1 MKIDFTTV
9 WTILQRNL
17 SFFIAGVKWTC
28 LFAFVGTLI
37 GFIIGVVV
45 GGIRAVSIEH
55 TDRPFV
61 RFVKKVLLL
70 ITRFYVWV
78 FRGTPMMVQAVF
90 IYYLFKPVFQWNSH
104 SAGMVVI
111 SLNTGAYMA
120 EIIRSGIQ
128 SIDGG
133 QLEACKSIGMSFF
146 QSLVYVIMP
155 QAIKNAFPSIGNEFV
170 VNIKDTSVLN
180 VIAITELYFQTVSI
194 AGSNFKY
201 IETYFITACVYLFLT
216 TVATTV
222 LNYVERKLD
231 VAENS
236 NRKMIVESH

>member
-1 MKIDFTTV
+1 MKIDFEVV
-9 WTILQRNL
+9 WRIIRKNL
-17 SFFIAGVKWTC
+17 SFFLHGVKWTC
-28 LFAFVGTLI
+28 LFAFIGTFMGFLI
-37 GFIIGVVV
+37 GLVLGGV
-45 GGIRAVSIEH
+45 RAISIEH
-55 TDRPFV
+55 TDKPFV
-61 RFVKKVLLL
+61 RLLKRFVILC
-70 ITRFYVWV
+70 TRFYVWV

-104 SAGMVVI
+104 TAGLVVI

-128 SIDGG
+128 SIDPG
-133 QLEACKSIGMSFF
+133 QMKACKSIGMSFM
-146 QSLVYVIMP
+146 QSLVHVIMP

-201 IETYFITACVYLFLT
+201 IETYFITACIYLFLT
-216 TVATTV
+216 TIASTF
-222 LNYVERKLD
+222 LNYIEKKLD
-231 VAENS
+231 VKRNVEN
-236 NRKMIVESH
+236 MFVESH

>member
-1 MKIDFTTV
+1 MRIDFEVV
-9 WTILQRNL
+9 WRIIRKNL
-17 SFFIAGVKWTC
+17 SFFLHGVKWTC
-28 LFAFVGTLI
+28 LFAFIGTFMGFLI
-37 GFIIGVVV
+37 GLVLGGV
-45 GGIRAVSIEH
+45 RAISIEH
-55 TDRPFV
+55 TDKPFV
-61 RFVKKVLLL
+61 RLLKRFVILC
-70 ITRFYVWV
+70 TRFYVWV

-104 SAGMVVI
+104 TAGLVVI

-128 SIDGG
+128 YIDPG
-133 QLEACKSIGMSFF
+133 QMEACKSIGMSFM
-146 QSLVYVIMP
+146 QSLVHVIMP

-201 IETYFITACVYLFLT
+201 IETYFITACIYLFLT
-216 TVATTV
+216 TIASTF
-222 LNYVERKLD
+222 LNYIEKKLD
-231 VAENS
+231 VKRNVEN
-236 NRKMIVESH
+236 MFVESH

>member
-1 MKIDFTTV
+1 MKIDFEVV
-9 WTILQRNL
+9 WRIIRKNL
-17 SFFIAGVKWTC
+17 SFFLHGVKWTC
-28 LFAFVGTLI
+28 LFAFIGTFMGFLI
-37 GFIIGVVV
+37 GLVLGGV
-45 GGIRAVSIEH
+45 RAISIEH
-55 TDRPFV
+55 TDKPFV
-61 RFVKKVLLL
+61 CLLKRFVILC
-70 ITRFYVWV
+70 TRFYVWV

-104 SAGMVVI
+104 TAGLVVI

-128 SIDGG
+128 SIDPG
-133 QLEACKSIGMSFF
+133 QMEACKSIGMSFM
-146 QSLVYVIMP
+146 QSLVHVIMP

-201 IETYFITACVYLFLT
+201 IETYFITACIYLFLT
-216 TVATTV
+216 TIASTF
-222 LNYVERKLD
+222 LNYIEKKLD
-231 VAENS
+231 VKRNVEN
-236 NRKMIVESH
+236 MFVESH

>member
-1 MKIDFTTV
+1 
-9 WTILQRNL
+9 
-17 SFFIAGVKWTC
+17 
-28 LFAFVGTLI
+28 
-37 GFIIGVVV
+37 
-45 GGIRAVSIEH
+45 
-55 TDRPFV
+55 
-61 RFVKKVLLL
+61 
-70 ITRFYVWV
+70 
-78 FRGTPMMVQAVF
+78 
-90 IYYLFKPVFQWNSH
+90 QWNSRA
-104 SAGMVVI
+104 AGMVVI

-222 LNYVERKLD
+222 LNFVEKKLD
-231 VAENS
+231 VAESS